1 MPDLTIAIGST
12 CSVPGDV
19 EGNLAQIAD
28 MARRAGAL
36 GADLLL
42 TPEMSASGYGGYPEV
57 VATAEPA
64 GQGPVY
70 TGLAAMAKATGVT
83 VTAGFVESSDDKRH
97 LAHYVVRPDGA
108 FVVQRKHRVT
118 PLEHPLDPSVELY
131 FDDTEEIGH
140 VPAGA
145 EQITVFEVN
154 GVRAAVV
161 ICADLG
167 IRDLDAVLE
176 RLGVRL
182 LLLPVAAGG
191 KRDDKVTTA
200 DLSDDDALDR
210 YVALARE
217 HSYPADAV
225 RKCLRYGRAFAAV
238 NMSGFDGR
246 ELYHGGSGS
255 VVDPSGSIEAL
266 VAGCANLDRQVPRL
280 AVGTVHVPRTT
291 TSAHSLQEDPA
302 R

>member
-64 GQGPVY
+64 GEGPVHA
-70 TGLAAMAKATGVT
+70 GLAAMAEATGVT
-83 VTAGFVESSDDKRH
+83 VTAGFVESSGDKRH
-97 LAHYVVRPDGA
+97 LAHYVVRPDGG

-118 PLEHPLDPSVELY
+118 PLEHPLDPSVDLY

-145 EQITVFEVN
+145 EQITVFDVQ

-167 IRDLDAVLE
+167 IRDLNDILA
-176 RLGVRL
+176 RLGVQL

-191 KRDDKVTTA
+191 KRADKVVTA
-200 DLSDDDALDR
+200 DLQTDADVER
-210 YVALARE
+210 YVDLVRS
-217 HSYPADAV
+217 HFFPDGAV
-225 RKCLRYGRAFAAV
+225 RDCIRYGRAFAAV

-255 VVDPSGSIEAL
+255 VVDPSGSIEAFI
-266 VAGCANLDRQVPRL
+266 AGNANLDRQVPRL